1 MDTDRIAWLNHP
13 TRHRMLEAAEQW
25 FADVGYDLARVD
37 DIAATAQVSK
47 SHLYYHFPSK
57 AALLSALVELR
68 QAELLTSKD
77 AILSDLTPQSL
88 DGDPGDLASALR
100 RIFAEALQP
109 RRRFIRIVLIEALKN
124 SASVEP
130 VFAGFTRMLED
141 TIDRFGELGA
151 PLDPPRAKALVFHFG
166 LIPALF
172 AVALDT
178 SKIGLDVPVTD
189 LVDDLAVVEQS
200 LIRTLLGRSR

>member
-1 MDTDRIAWLNHP
+1 MDAERIDWLKQP

-57 AALLSALVELR
+57 AALLSGLVELR
-68 QAELLTSKD
+68 QAELLTDKEE
-77 AILSDLTPQSL
+77 ILGTLAPQSL
-88 DGDPGDLASALR
+88 DGDPSELAAALS
-100 RIFAEALQP
+100 RIFTEVLQP

-124 SASVEP
+124 SEAVEP
-130 VFAGFTRMLED
+130 VIAGFTTMLED
-141 TIDRFGELGA
+141 TIDRFEELGA
-151 PLDPPRAKALVFHFG
+151 PLDPQRATPLLFHLGLV
-166 LIPALF
+166 PALF

-178 SKIGLDVPVTD
+178 SKSGFDVRLTD
-189 LVDDLAVVEQS
+189 LVGDLAVVEQS
-200 LIRTLLGRSR
+200 LIGTLRRSP